1 MKLSFGN
8 KVFLSIAAVFA
19 VIIIAV
25 LTYLRFD
32 DLLMSTLK
40 EDFFFKWFGI
50 GLIVILVVLSLLYS
64 NKVDRDFKEDSSR
77 KHTEISRQL
86 TQNISHELK
95 TPVASI
101 KGYLETILENPDM
114 PEETRLSF
122 LSRCLSQTQRL
133 TSLLDDLS
141 LLNRMGD
148 KDDIDTLFPFRP
160 IDVTDTIT
168 LLSKE
173 KASVLQSKGMSF
185 RTGLPSKI
193 ELNGN
198 ESLIYS
204 IFRNLMDNAIM
215 YAGDGAVISLSAY
228 REGSSWHFTFADNG
242 PGVDKEHLDH
252 LFDRFYR
259 VDKSRSR
266 ASGGTGLGLT
276 IVRNAVRRH
285 GGTITASSNDPGLR
299 FDFTLKR

>member
-1 MKLSFGN
+1 
-8 KVFLSIAAVFA
+8 
-19 VIIIAV
+19 
-25 LTYLRFD
+25 
-32 DLLMSTLK
+32 
-40 EDFFFKWFGI
+40 
-50 GLIVILVVLSLLYS
+50 
-64 NKVDRDFKEDSSR
+64 
-77 KHTEISRQL
+77 
-86 TQNISHELK
+86 
-95 TPVASI
+95 
-101 KGYLETILENPDM
+101 M
-114 PEETRLSF
+114 PEETRIGF

-148 KDDIDTLFPFRP
+148 TEDIDALFPMHP
-160 IDVTDTIT
+160 IDVMDTIT
-168 LLSKE
+168 QLSKE
-173 KASVLQSKGMSF
+173 KAPALQSKGMVF

-204 IFRNLMDNAIM
+204 IFRNLLDNAIM
-215 YAGDGAVISLSAY
+215 YAGDGAVISLSTY

-299 FDFTLKR
+299 FDFTLRR

>member
-8 KVFLSIAAVFA
+8 KVFLSIAAAFA

-40 EDFFFKWFGI
+40 EDLIFKWFGI
-50 GLIVILVVLSLLYS
+50 GLFVFLVVFLLLYS

-114 PEETRLSF
+114 PEETRIGF

-148 KDDIDTLFPFRP
+148 TEDIDALFPMHP
-160 IDVTDTIT
+160 IDVMDTIT
-168 LLSKE
+168 QLSKE
-173 KASVLQSKGMSF
+173 KAQVLQSKGMSL

-193 ELNGN
+193 DLNGN

-204 IFRNLMDNAIM
+204 IFRNLLDNAIM

-285 GGTITASSNDPGLR
+285 GGTIGDAP
-299 FDFTLKR
+299 

>member
-8 KVFLSIAAVFA
+8 KVFLSIAAAFA

-40 EDFFFKWFGI
+40 EDLIFKWFGI
-50 GLIVILVVLSLLYS
+50 GLFVFLVVFLLLYS

-122 LSRCLSQTQRL
+122 LPRCLS
-133 TSLLDDLS
+133 
-141 LLNRMGD
+141 
-148 KDDIDTLFPFRP
+148 
-160 IDVTDTIT
+160 
-168 LLSKE
+168 
-173 KASVLQSKGMSF
+173 
-185 RTGLPSKI
+185 
-193 ELNGN
+193 
-198 ESLIYS
+198 
-204 IFRNLMDNAIM
+204 
-215 YAGDGAVISLSAY
+215 
-228 REGSSWHFTFADNG
+228 
-242 PGVDKEHLDH
+242 
-252 LFDRFYR
+252 
-259 VDKSRSR
+259 
-266 ASGGTGLGLT
+266 
-276 IVRNAVRRH
+276 
-285 GGTITASSNDPGLR
+285 
-299 FDFTLKR
+299 

>member
-8 KVFLSIAAVFA
+8 KVFLSIAAAFA

-40 EDFFFKWFGI
+40 EDLIFKWFGI
-50 GLIVILVVLSLLYS
+50 GLFVFLVVFLLLYS

-114 PEETRLSF
+114 PEETRIGF

-148 KDDIDTLFPFRP
+148 TEDIDALFPMHP
-160 IDVTDTIT
+160 IDVMDTIT
-168 LLSKE
+168 QLSKE
-173 KASVLQSKGMSF
+173 KAQVLQSKGMSL

-193 ELNGN
+193 DLNGN

-204 IFRNLMDNAIM
+204 IFRNLLDNAIM

-285 GGTITASSNDPGLR
+285 GGTIAASSNDPGLR
-299 FDFTLKR
+299 FDFTLRR

>member
-8 KVFLSIAAVFA
+8 KVFLSIAAAFA

-40 EDFFFKWFGI
+40 EDFIFKWFGI

-114 PEETRLSF
+114 PEETRIGF

-148 KDDIDTLFPFRP
+148 TEDIDALFPMHP
-160 IDVTDTIT
+160 IDVMDTIT
-168 LLSKE
+168 QLSKE
-173 KASVLQSKGMSF
+173 KAQVLQSKGMSF

-193 ELNGN
+193 DLNGN

-204 IFRNLMDNAIM
+204 IFRNLLDNAIM

-285 GGTITASSNDPGLR
+285 GGTIAASSNDPGLR
-299 FDFTLKR
+299 FDFTLRR

>member
-32 DLLMSTLK
+32 NLLMSTLK
-40 EDFFFKWFGI
+40 EDFIFKWFGI

-114 PEETRLSF
+114 PEETRIGF
-122 LSRCLSQTQRL
+122 LSRCLSQTERL
-133 TSLLDDLS
+133 TSLLEDLS

-148 KDDIDTLFPFRP
+148 TEDIDALFPMHP
-160 IDVTDTIT
+160 IDVMDTIT
-168 LLSKE
+168 QLSKE
-173 KASVLQSKGMSF
+173 KAPALQSKGMSL

-193 ELNGN
+193 DLNGN

-204 IFRNLMDNAIM
+204 IFRNLLDNAIM

-299 FDFTLKR
+299 FDFTLRR